1 MAIRQHRHLFLV
13 MALVALAAVVAA
25 CGGGGNQASQSS
37 REQQAATTAPTTQAP
52 STPTP
57 TAPAPTAPP
66 ESSTPGPSA
75 GGQAAGAAEGAIVIV
90 ASDEGGRFRFEPD
103 RIEVRAGQQVTLR
116 VVNRGP
122 SPHDMSIQDLKV
134 DTGQFNPGEE
144 RTVTFTAPNRPGEYQ
159 FICTVPGHL
168 QLGMKGT
175 LVVR

>member
-1 MAIRQHRHLFLV
+1 MAIRQYRHLFLV
-13 MALVALAAVVAA
+13 MALGALAAVVAA
-25 CGGGGNQASQSS
+25 CGGSGNQASQPS
-37 REQQAATTAPTTQAP
+37 REQAATTAPTP
-52 STPTP
+52 PTP
-57 TAPAPTAPP
+57 TTPP
-66 ESSTPGPSA
+66 ESATPAPSE
-75 GGQAAGAAEGAIVIV
+75 GGQAAGAAEGAIVVV

-144 RTVTFTAPNRPGEYQ
+144 RTLTFTAPNRPGEYQ

>member
-1 MAIRQHRHLFLV
+1 MAIPQYRRLLFV
-13 MALVALAAVVAA
+13 VALLTLAAVVAA
-25 CGGGGNQASQSS
+25 CGGRGNQASQPS
-37 REQQAATTAPTTQAP
+37 REQAASTAPTTPPPGAGSE
-52 STPTP
+52 STATQP
-57 TAPAPTAPP
+57 TAG
-66 ESSTPGPSA
+66 SDRA
-75 GGQAAGAAEGAIVIV
+75 GTAEGVLVVV

-103 RIEVRAGQQVTLR
+103 RVEVRAGQQVTLR

-122 SPHDMSIQDLKV
+122 SPHDLTIQDLQV

-144 RTVTFTAPNRPGEYQ
+144 RTITFTAPNRPGEYQ